1 MQHNNRFFTDREMRS
16 LLRAV
21 QQRALWGTLLDNLQE
36 QATIEEIRSMRSQ
49 VMKLKE
55 IAGKLTARG
64 IATKKGNAH
73 WSHQAIDRILKRG
86 A

>member
-1 MQHNNRFFTDREMRS
+1 
-16 LLRAV
+16 
-21 QQRALWGTLLDNLQE
+21 
-36 QATIEEIRSMRSQ
+36 MRSQ
-49 VMKLKE
+49 GMKLKE